1 MKDIKKE
8 LEEIFNVTVFDEETA
23 ALIDMINEKLEEV
36 QKNNNEI
43 GSLNKNFE
51 DVVYNLDKL
60 VPEDLKE
67 NSYDNK
73 KNA

>member
-8 LEEIFNVTVFDEETA
+8 LEEIFNVTAFDEETV
-23 ALIDMINEKLEEV
+23 ALIDMINQKLEEV

-43 GSLNKNFE
+43 GSLSKNFE

-60 VPEDLKE
+60 VSEDLKE
-67 NSYDNK
+67 NSHDNK

>member
-36 QKNNNEI
+36 QKNNNKI